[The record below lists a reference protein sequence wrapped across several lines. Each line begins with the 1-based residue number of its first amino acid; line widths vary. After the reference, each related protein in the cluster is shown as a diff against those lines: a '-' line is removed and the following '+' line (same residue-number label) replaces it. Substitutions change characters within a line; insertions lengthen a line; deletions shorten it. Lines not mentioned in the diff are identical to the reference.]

1 LRTGKKN
8 KKNKSVLKQMKKA
21 KKKAKKQARKAA
33 EAVEDAVEDVVDAA
47 EDVAKDV
54 VAAAERTM
62 EELQDMAKRAFK
74 KILEAAAN
82 AMVAACV
89 EINWSG
95 SACGEEPAPPR
106 HRAGVAST
114 AWRTTRRFS
123 TNVQKNF
130 DFHTADDSS
139 NTSPS
144 PAPGKRVSRPTCLNH
159 GRVAASAPRQR
170 SGTASGENASS
181 FVSCARQVVAATKVG
196 GATRG
201 ALVVGLRFV
210 PTDERRRGRPASA
223 HAAARQA
230 AIFIIIGGLPPPF
243 PPLWASGVTL

>member
-1 LRTGKKN
+1 MRTGKKN

-33 EAVEDAVEDVVDAA
+33 EAVEDAV

-106 HRAGVAST
+106 HRAGVASV
-114 AWRTTRRFS
+114 AWRTRRRFN
-123 TNVQKNF
+123 TN
-130 DFHTADDSS
+130 
-139 NTSPS
+139 
-144 PAPGKRVSRPTCLNH
+144 AP
-159 GRVAASAPRQR
+159 
-170 SGTASGENASS
+170 
-181 FVSCARQVVAATKVG
+181 
-196 GATRG
+196 
-201 ALVVGLRFV
+201 
-210 PTDERRRGRPASA
+210 
-223 HAAARQA
+223 
-230 AIFIIIGGLPPPF
+230 
-243 PPLWASGVTL
+243 

>member
-1 LRTGKKN
+1 MRRIMTTMPPNSLADLRTGKKN

-21 KKKAKKQARKAA
+21 KKKAKKQAKKAA
-33 EAVEDAVEDVVDAA
+33 EACEDAVEDAVEDVVDAA

-106 HRAGVAST
+106 HRAGVASM
-114 AWRTTRRFS
+114 AWRTCLLY
-123 TNVQKNF
+123 
-130 DFHTADDSS
+130 
-139 NTSPS
+139 TSPS
-144 PAPGKRVSRPTCLNH
+144 PRDGLLSRMPS
-159 GRVAASAPRQR
+159 SA
-170 SGTASGENASS
+170 
-181 FVSCARQVVAATKVG
+181 
-196 GATRG
+196 
-201 ALVVGLRFV
+201 
-210 PTDERRRGRPASA
+210 
-223 HAAARQA
+223 
-230 AIFIIIGGLPPPF
+230 
-243 PPLWASGVTL
+243 

>member
-1 LRTGKKN
+1 MRLNHDHHAIDAMPPDSLADLRAGKKN
-8 KKNKSVLKQMKKA
+8 KKKGGVLKQMKKA

-106 HRAGVAST
+106 HRAGVASM

-123 TNVQKNF
+123 TN
-130 DFHTADDSS
+130 
-139 NTSPS
+139 
-144 PAPGKRVSRPTCLNH
+144 AP
-159 GRVAASAPRQR
+159 
-170 SGTASGENASS
+170 
-181 FVSCARQVVAATKVG
+181 
-196 GATRG
+196 
-201 ALVVGLRFV
+201 
-210 PTDERRRGRPASA
+210 
-223 HAAARQA
+223 
-230 AIFIIIGGLPPPF
+230 
-243 PPLWASGVTL
+243 